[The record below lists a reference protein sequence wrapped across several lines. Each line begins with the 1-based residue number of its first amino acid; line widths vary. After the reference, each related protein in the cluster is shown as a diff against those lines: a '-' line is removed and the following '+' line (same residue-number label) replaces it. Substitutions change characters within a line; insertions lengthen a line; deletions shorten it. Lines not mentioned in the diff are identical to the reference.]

1 MKIYSDNIKLYNAR
15 LLKLSK
21 LLNRISFL
29 RLVIF
34 IISGIILICLIKS
47 KLFTSILI
55 VFPLLMICFGA
66 AIKYYNKIAFLKK
79 HTAFLKVINESEIL
93 REECNLEEFEA
104 GNQFIN
110 QNHPYT
116 SDLDI
121 FGQHSIFQ
129 LLNRTTTESGMIL
142 LSEWLS
148 EPSSNYEIH
157 DRQEAIKELSQK
169 LDWRQDFQAS
179 GMHFQNKKS
188 DYYKLLDWVGAPVV
202 LLKHRRIYIAV
213 TIILSILSLLGLY
226 FLVIKL
232 FLLTLNS
239 SNWYIYLLPFIAVL
253 FINNRILKKV
263 KPLAEDIV
271 ETSTENLNT
280 LKGYRALIHKI
291 ESESFRSK
299 KLCQLQSILIKNNC
313 SAFNEINRLCRL
325 LEFSQQRGINKI
337 KMPIKGNGF
346 YSLLNSFL
354 LLDIYLII
362 GTEKWKSKN
371 KAVLKPWSEVVS
383 EFEVINSLA
392 GFCYSNPSYSFPE
405 ITEKNNY
412 AHFEA
417 LGHPLINS
425 NKRVCNNFHS
435 EGQGDVVMITGSNM
449 GGKSTFLRTV
459 GVNLV
464 LALSG
469 APCCAKSGQ
478 VSNLELFTSMRT
490 QDNLKEGISSFYAEL
505 SRIEKMLKLIES
517 SHNVFFLLDE
527 MFKGTNSEDRHKGG
541 FSLINKISRLD
552 TSGIVATHDIELAK
566 LSENK
571 RLVTNYSFNSEI
583 INDSMIFSYEL
594 HPGICNDFNAS
605 ALMEKSGIKIL
616 SNISDERNYIRYGV

>member
-1 MKIYSDNIKLYNAR
+1 MKIYRDNIKIYDAK

-21 LLNRISFL
+21 KLNRISFL
-29 RLVIF
+29 RLFIF
-34 IISGIILICLIKS
+34 VVSSIILIYLFKF
-47 KLFTSILI
+47 KLFTPILI
-55 VFPLLMICFGA
+55 VFPLLIFCFGA
-66 AIKYYNKIAFLKK
+66 VITYYNKIAFLKK
-79 HTAFLKVINESEIL
+79 HTEFLKRINESEIL
-93 REECNLEEFEA
+93 REECNLEEFDT
-104 GNQFIN
+104 GDKFIN

-129 LLNRTTTESGMIL
+129 LLNRTTTESGVIL

-148 EPSSNYEIH
+148 EPAPNYEIH
-157 DRQEAIKELSQK
+157 DRQIAIKELSQK
-169 LDWRQDFQAS
+169 LNWRQDFQAS

-188 DYYKLLDWVGAPVV
+188 DYYKLLDWVEAPVV

-213 TIILSILSLLGLY
+213 AIILSVLSLLGFY
-226 FLVIKL
+226 FYMINL
-232 FLLTLNS
+232 FS
-239 SNWYIYLLPFIAVL
+239 SYSLLPLIAVL
-253 FINNRILKKV
+253 FIINRILKKV
-263 KPLAEDIV
+263 KPIADDIV
-271 ETSTENLNT
+271 KTSQENIDT
-280 LKGYRALIHKI
+280 LRGYRTLINKI
-291 ESESFRSK
+291 ERGNFMSK
-299 KLCQLQSILIKNNC
+299 KLCELQSILIKSKC
-313 SAFNEINRLCRL
+313 SAFHEINKLCKI
-325 LEFSQQRGINKI
+325 LEFSQQRGVRI
-337 KMPIKGNGF
+337 KYISIGGNYF

-362 GTEKWKSKN
+362 RIEKWKSKN
-371 KAVLKPWSEVVS
+371 KALLKPWSVVVS

-392 GFCYSNPSYSFPE
+392 GFCYSNPSYTFPE

-412 AHFEA
+412 VDFES

-435 EGQGDVVMITGSNM
+435 EGQGDVVLITGSNM

-464 LALSG
+464 LALAG
-469 APCCAKSGQ
+469 APCCAKHGQ
-478 VSNLELFTSMRT
+478 VSNLKLYTSMRT

-517 SHNVFFLLDE
+517 SQNTFFLMDE

-541 FSLINKISRLD
+541 FSLINQLSKLK
-552 TSGIVATHDIELAK
+552 TSGIIATHDIELAK

-571 RLVTNYSFNSEI
+571 RLVSNYSFNSDI

-616 SNISDERNYIRYGV
+616 SNISKIENDN